1 MGGLPSGRPPVVV
14 MGAEAG
20 SDGLAAHRR
29 EPARRIVIRLPHQ
42 SVFREL
48 LRREL
53 GERYR
58 GTLLGGGWYLVLPL
72 LQLGVLAWVFGSLL
86 PARANSTV
94 PYPVF
99 LALGLWPWTLFANA
113 ASRSATVLIDNAS
126 LIGKIAVPHEVYV
139 HARVVASLLV
149 DLAGFVAV
157 IVVILLFGVR
167 FSLAGIPAAL
177 AGLVVVL
184 LLSLGVSRLLAVL
197 QVFLRDTATAIG
209 QLLALGFFLCPIVY
223 DRSQLPVAAQHAL
236 SFNPFVAPIE
246 AVRHGLLGLP
256 VPWMGLMIS
265 TAVAALVY
273 ILAQWLSARTRAHLE
288 DFL

>member
-1 MGGLPSGRPPVVV
+1 MTGGQSGLGTPPFTD
-14 MGAEAG
+14 E
-20 SDGLAAHRR
+20 SPRR
-29 EPARRIVIRLPHQ
+29 AVIRLPYQ

-58 GTLLGGGWYLVLPL
+58 GTLLGGGWHLVLPL
-72 LQLGVLAWVFGSLL
+72 LQLAVLAWVFGSLL

-113 ASRSATVLIDNAS
+113 ASRSATVLVDNAS
-126 LIGKIAVPHEVYV
+126 LIGKIAVPSAVYLF
-139 HARVVASLLV
+139 ARVAASLLV
-149 DLAGFVAV
+149 DLAGFLAV

-167 FSLAGIPAAL
+167 LSVAGIPAAL
-177 AGLVVVL
+177 AGLAVVIA
-184 LLSLGVSRLLAVL
+184 LSVGVSRLLAVL

-209 QLLALGFFLCPIVY
+209 QILALGFFLSPIVY
-223 DRSQLPVAAQHAL
+223 DRSQLPLAAQQAL

-246 AVRHGLLGLP
+246 TVRHGLIGLP
-256 VPWMGLMIS
+256 VPWTSLLIS
-265 TAVAALVY
+265 AAVAAVIYL
-273 ILAQWLSARTRAHLE
+273 LAHWLSARTRAHLE

>member
-1 MGGLPSGRPPVVV
+1 M
-14 MGAEAG
+14 
-20 SDGLAAHRR
+20 
-29 EPARRIVIRLPHQ
+29 IRLPNQ

-58 GTLLGGGWYLVLPL
+58 GTVLGGGRYLVLPL

-86 PARANSTV
+86 PARANSSV

-113 ASRSATVLIDNAS
+113 ASRSATVLVDNAS
-126 LIGKIAVPHEVYV
+126 LIGKIAVPHEVYLY
-139 HARVVASLLV
+139 ARVAASLLV
-149 DLAGFVAV
+149 DLAGFAAV

-167 FSLAGIPAAL
+167 FPVAGIPAAL
-177 AGLVVVL
+177 AGLAVIVL
-184 LLSLGVSRLLAVL
+184 LAFGVSRLLAVL

-209 QLLALGFFLCPIVY
+209 QLLALGFFLSPIVY
-223 DRSQLPVAAQHAL
+223 DRSQLPAAAQHAL

-246 AVRHGLLGLP
+246 AVRHGLIGQP
-256 VPWMGLMIS
+256 VPWQALLIS
-265 TAVAALVY
+265 AAIGMVVFVA
-273 ILAQWLSARTRAHLE
+273 AQWLSARTRAHLE